1 MIVSINW
8 QRVEQLLPILENYIH
23 FQKCLLT
30 VNDGGPSDRHFKYI
44 LDLTDKMLEKLA
56 AIL

>member
-1 MIVSINW
+1 M
-8 QRVEQLLPILENYIH
+8 LENYMH

-30 VNDGGPSDRHFKYI
+30 ASDGGPSDRHFKYT

-56 AIL
+56 AIP